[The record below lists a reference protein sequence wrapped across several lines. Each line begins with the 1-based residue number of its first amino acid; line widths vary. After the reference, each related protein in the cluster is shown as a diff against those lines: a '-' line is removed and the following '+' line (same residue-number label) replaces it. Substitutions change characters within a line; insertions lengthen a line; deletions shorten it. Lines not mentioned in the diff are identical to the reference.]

1 MFIVLYR
8 TLSFSL
14 YVYKT
19 MLITI
24 YFFLHVVLVVLG
36 KQLTIFSWKS
46 LPKNM
51 HNYHKRSRYNEKR
64 KSQSFSRKSNN
75 IICINHW
82 KICIMS
88 WMIFVLSLFL
98 DSICQLINICLIHYT
113 YAYPLCHLLK
123 LLLYAFFRYMF
134 LVSIYLIWFLTLTA
148 ERYKTKTK

>member
-8 TLSFSL
+8 TLSLSRI

-51 HNYHKRSRYNEKR
+51 HNYHKRSRYNEKK
-64 KSQSFSRKSNN
+64 KSQSFSRTKKSNN

-98 DSICQLINICLIHYT
+98 DYICQLINICLIHYT

-123 LLLYAFFRYMF
+123 HFTLRF
-134 LVSIYLIWFLTLTA
+134 LSLHVFGFNIFDLVPNANRWTL
-148 ERYKTKTK
+148 

>member
-8 TLSFSL
+8 TLSLSRI

-51 HNYHKRSRYNEKR
+51 HNYHKRSRYNEKE
-64 KSQSFSRKSNN
+64 
-75 IICINHW
+75 
-82 KICIMS
+82 KI
-88 WMIFVLSLFL
+88 
-98 DSICQLINICLIHYT
+98 
-113 YAYPLCHLLK
+113 AK
-123 LLLYAFFRYMF
+123 LLENEKKAT
-134 LVSIYLIWFLTLTA
+134 TLFA
-148 ERYKTKTK
+148 